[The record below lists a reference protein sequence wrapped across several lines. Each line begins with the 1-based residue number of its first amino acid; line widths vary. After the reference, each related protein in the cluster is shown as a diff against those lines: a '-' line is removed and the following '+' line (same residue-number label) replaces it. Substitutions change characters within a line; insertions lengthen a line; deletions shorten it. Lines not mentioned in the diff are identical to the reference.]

1 MSFFAEVTLLYLRK
15 LMGIFASHEPYNCKE
30 SEHDALRA
38 NAVGRGASKPCA
50 VTIDYP

>member
-1 MSFFAEVTLLYLRK
+1 MSFFAEVTCIILAQPQVD
-15 LMGIFASHEPYNCKE
+15 FANHEPYNSKE

-38 NAVGRGASKPCA
+38 NAVGRVVSKPCA